1 MKKIIALLLVVSL
14 VLFGCSANTNV
25 ENPENAQEV
34 NEPIEQEVNE
44 PEENVLS
51 DGNYIATADGYGGEL
66 EVELIVKDGLMRE
79 VNLIKHDESSPVIT
93 RALPLI
99 QERIL
104 EAQTPVV
111 DSITGA
117 TFSSF
122 AIKSAVAKAAKEAG
136 VDFGEVAMKAPD
148 FEEPTKELENDST
161 NFLIVGGGPA
171 GLAAA
176 ISAKENGVEDIIVI
190 EKLDILSGNGK
201 FDMMFFNFANTKAQ
215 KELGIE
221 DSAEALYEDLLAGK
235 HFETNE
241 KIWSRAQGV
250 AQMDEWLRGM
260 DIQLNYI
267 DSGRNH
273 FAESDAYA
281 GEEVQDGL
289 EARVKELDIDVR
301 TGTKAL
307 DLIMDENKVV
317 GVKVQKGDGTYDI
330 MASSV
335 LIATGGFCNNKD
347 LLEEYIP
354 EAVKFNTSN
363 QIGATG
369 DMIPVAIDHNLKL
382 GNMDQNVMFGLA
394 IPIHRDLT
402 GAKTPGAVVVN
413 KNGERFVNEQ
423 STYGFDF
430 ANKVYEQEDHQAYYI
445 YDQKLFDSTY
455 RLQKHNKLGLHYK
468 TDTLEEL
475 ANELG
480 INAENLVKSVEQ
492 FNAAARGEI
501 ADPFAE
507 KAFDIEF
514 SMDGPFYGTVFEP
527 VIHMTRGGIVTD
539 EFTQVLNDDGEI
551 VEGLYAAG
559 EVTATQGIY
568 LDAIVFG
575 RLAGEKV
582 AENLQ

>member
-1 MKKIIALLLVVSL
+1 MKKIIALLLIVSL
-14 VLFGCSANTNV
+14 VLFGCATNTTTEKPNDAQEANVTQDANT
-25 ENPENAQEV
+25 
-34 NEPIEQEVNE
+34 I
-44 PEENVLS
+44 EENVLK
-51 DGNYIATADGYGGEL
+51 DGNYKGIANGYGGEL
-66 EVELIVKDGLMRE
+66 EVELVITDGLMSE
-79 VNLIKHDESSPVIT
+79 VNLLKNEESSPVIT

-99 QERIL
+99 QQRIL

-111 DSITGA
+111 DSVTGA

-122 AIKSAVAKAAKEAG
+122 GIKSAVAMAAKEAG
-136 VDFGEVAMKAPD
+136 IDFGEVAMKAPE
-148 FEEPTKELENDST
+148 FGEPKKELENYTT

-171 GLAAA
+171 GLSAA
-176 ISAKENGVEDIIVI
+176 ISARENGVEDITIV

-201 FDMMFFNFANTKAQ
+201 FDMMFFNYANTKAQ
-215 KELGIE
+215 MELGID
-221 DSAEALYEDLLAGK
+221 DSAEALYKDLLAGS
-235 HFETNE
+235 HFETDA

-289 EARVKELDIDVR
+289 EAKVKELNIDVR

-307 DLIMDENKVV
+307 DLIMDGNKVV
-317 GVKVQKGDGTYDI
+317 GVKVQKGDATYDI
-330 MASSV
+330 MASNV
-335 LIATGGFCNNKD
+335 LIATGGFCNNKE

-354 EAVKFNTSN
+354 EAAKFNTSN
-363 QIGATG
+363 QMGATG
-369 DMIPVAIDHNLKL
+369 DMIPVAITHNLQL
-382 GNMDQNVMFGLA
+382 GNMDQNVMFGLM
-394 IPIHRDLT
+394 IPNHRDLT
-402 GAKTPGAVVVN
+402 GAKTPGAIVVN

-423 STYGFDF
+423 NTYGFGF
-430 ANKVYEQEDHQAYYI
+430 ANKVYEQENHQAYYI
-445 YDQKLFDSTY
+445 YDQKLYDSTY
-455 RLQKHNKLGLHYK
+455 RLQKHNNLGLHYK

-475 ANELG
+475 ANKLG
-480 INAENLVKSVEQ
+480 VNAENLVKSVEQ

-507 KAFDIEF
+507 KAFATEL

-527 VIHMTRGGIVTD
+527 AIHMTRGGIVTD
-539 EFTQVLNDDGEI
+539 EFTQVLNTEGEV

-568 LDAIVFG
+568 LDSIVFG
-575 RLAGEKV
+575 RLTGQQV
-582 AENLQ
+582 AQK